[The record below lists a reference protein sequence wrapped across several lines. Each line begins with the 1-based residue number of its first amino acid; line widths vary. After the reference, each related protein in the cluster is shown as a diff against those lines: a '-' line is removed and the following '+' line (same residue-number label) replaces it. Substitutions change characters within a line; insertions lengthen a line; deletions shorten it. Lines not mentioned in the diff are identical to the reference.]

1 MSRHLA
7 RSCARCLPS
16 GLPSQGDTVPC
27 APLSPNGLTHP
38 PQPCRR
44 REGGMPGPPA
54 LSRERDPSARRP
66 PGAAA
71 GEPRGMQACPARPP
85 EPSPSPWASSRAP
98 PPSPRAPSH
107 LAGPQGG
114 RRGPRPEPA
123 QAALPAPPRLVRR
136 PGTGSGR
143 SRGCPPGVPAGSGGR
158 TGRARRRVP
167 RGKRVVPEATLGG
180 AGPASVRS
188 AGRRVCRCGSAW

>member
-54 LSRERDPSARRP
+54 LSGS
-66 PGAAA
+66 GT
-71 GEPRGMQACPARPP
+71 
-85 EPSPSPWASSRAP
+85 P
-98 PPSPRAPSH
+98 PP
-107 LAGPQGG
+107 GG
-114 RRGPRPEPA
+114 RRALRQAGPGACRPVPPGHRNRAPLPGPAAGRLRPLPGLPLTSRGPRVGGA
-123 QAALPAPPRLVRR
+123 TPAPSLRR
-136 PGTGSGR
+136 QRCPHRRGSSLAGDR
-143 SRGCPPGVPAGSGGR
+143 FREKPGVPAGSGGR

-167 RGKRVVPEATLGG
+167 RGKRVVPEAALGG
-180 AGPASVRS
+180 AGPAGVRS
-188 AGRRVCRCGSAW
+188 AGRRVCCCGSAW